1 MDAKAE
7 FNKVWKD
14 VQESA
19 KEFAAYSLSMSSKA
33 LELAAERI
41 KKAQESLKVQAEKL
55 APEKDVKEPKNGDA
69 AAPSSEPAK

>member
-19 KEFAAYSLSMSSKA
+19 KEFAALSLSYSSRA
-33 LELAAERI
+33 LEFAGERI
-41 KKAQESLKVQAEKL
+41 KKAQESLKVRAEKL
-55 APEKDVKEPKNGDA
+55 APEPPKKEGNG
-69 AAPSSEPAK
+69 SSTPPVDIKKS

>member
-19 KEFAAYSLSMSSKA
+19 KEFAALSLSVSSKA
-33 LELAAERI
+33 FEFASAQM
-41 KKAQESLKVQAEKL
+41 KKAQETLKVQAEKL
-55 APEKDVKEPKNGDA
+55 SDKKVEEPKT
-69 AAPSSEPAK
+69 EPPKTQS